1 MKCAPVATVFALLAL
16 IAFAAPARAESSLI
30 ATGSYHTCARAANGT
45 VRCWGDNSSAELG
58 VGTTAPRA
66 APVQVSGLGGGI
78 QAVAAKGVYTCALTA
93 TGTVRCWGDN
103 SRGQLGDGTTI
114 QRRTPATVS
123 GLGSGV
129 RAIAA
134 ANLHTC
140 ALTAAGAVL
149 CWGDNSHGQLGDGT
163 TTQRLTP
170 VPVAGLDSGV
180 RAIAAGGEHA
190 CAVTTAGA
198 VLCWGDNIVGQLG
211 DGTTTRRTTPVA
223 VTGEGSG

>member
-58 VGTTAPRA
+58 VGTTAQRP

-78 QAVAAKGVYTCALTA
+78 QAVAAKGLYTCALTA

-103 SRGQLGDGTTI
+103 SHGQLGDGTTI
-114 QRRTPATVS
+114 QRRSPVTVS
-123 GLGSGV
+123 GLSGV

-149 CWGDNSHGQLGDGT
+149 CWGDNSRGQLGDGT

-170 VPVAGLDSGV
+170 VPVAGLGSGV
-180 RAIAAGGEHA
+180 RAISAGGDHS

-198 VLCWGDNIVGQLG
+198 VFCWGDNIAGQLG
-211 DGTTTRRTTPVA
+211 DGTRAQRNTPVA
-223 VTGEGSG
+223 VSGASS